1 MSLASLARSL
11 PTSVK
16 PDFPEPAHICTH
28 TLLYTEMCP
37 HLHHQQRLLCSRP
50 DPRLELRPT
59 RHPGIPTHRALHP
72 NTPWSSAPFP
82 PQAAAPQRSQAI
94 PAHTAAAQHSSAWLG
109 ISMCSPV
116 GTHFSLGMYHPL
128 ELNQL
133 LKEQN
138 IRFNGS
144 QHHKAQR
151 VQEGSWE
158 AELQGAQPH
167 GSGGKQLP
175 AAHGR
180 AQRKG
185 ANGTCWMVALQNK
198 NRSVAQAGRR

>member
-1 MSLASLARSL
+1 MSLASLAWSL

-16 PDFPEPAHICTH
+16 PDFPEPAHICKHSPMHRDVPTPSPPAAAAVL
-28 TLLYTEMCP
+28 T
-37 HLHHQQRLLCSRP
+37 
-50 DPRLELRPT
+50 PRAQA
-59 RHPGIPTHRALHP
+59 RAQAHSSPWLP
-72 NTPWSSAPFP
+72 NTQSSAHP
-82 PQAAAPQRSQAI
+82 AGCTPQRSQAV
-94 PAHTAAAQHSSAWLG
+94 PTHSAAVQHSSAWLG
-109 ISMCSPV
+109 ISMCSLV
-116 GTHFSLGMYHPL
+116 GTHFSLGMYHPS
-128 ELNQL
+128 EFNQL

-144 QHHKAQR
+144 RRHKAQR

-167 GSGGKQLP
+167 RSGGKQLP

-180 AQRKG
+180 AWRKG
-185 ANGTCWMVALQNK
+185 ANGTCWMIALQNK